1 MDANTLRS
9 KLEESGELMVR
20 VAEFDQP
27 LELHLH
33 DTEFDEETVRL
44 QLSDG
49 DLEFMTEDVTGA
61 WNHLHSLA
69 EYGL

>member
-1 MDANTLRS
+1 MDANVLRS

-33 DTEFDEETVRL
+33 DTEFDGETVRL
-44 QLSDG
+44 QLADG
-49 DLEFMTEDVTGA
+49 ELEFTTEDVTGA
-61 WNHLHSLA
+61 WNHLHPLA

>member
-1 MDANTLRS
+1 MDANVLRS

-33 DTEFDEETVRL
+33 DTEFDGETVRL

-49 DLEFMTEDVTGA
+49 ELEFMTEDVTGA
-61 WNHLHSLA
+61 WNHLHSLT